1 MPFERRWS
9 AVLKACGRENEVFGW
24 HTLVFSEALFDLIT
38 HPKVLDI
45 LEVLIGSDIQFNGD
59 FWVRPK
65 LPNEK
70 LTTLPWHQD
79 SAYMPDTENDIHLT
93 VWLPLVDVKVANGP
107 LQFIPG
113 SHKSGLHTYHRVDGE
128 AFAVPV
134 LPPTSSDSEIDTLEM
149 QKGDL
154 LVFNNLVFHRS
165 LVNRSNT
172 IRWSTD
178 FRFSP
183 IWHLTQR
190 TLARSDC
197 VSCSRVQK
205 QGMPDIMANV
215 VCTMGSQSSQR
226 QIRLTDMYGVFVSK
240 IFVFLHLFYNNPS
253 KYNRKQH
260 ALSKRLTITSYRH
273 FWQHIGGSFVKRK
286 NYYSYPQRTADV
298 GHEPNRLS

>member
-1 MPFERRWS
+1 METTNAEKFTEQGYLVVKSALSEANLSPLIAVISEVVDTRATELYNAGTISNTYENLPFERRWH
-9 AVLKACGRENEVFGW
+9 AVLKACNRENEVFGW

-38 HPKVLDI
+38 HPKVLDV
-45 LEVLIGSDIQFNGD
+45 LETLIGSNIQFNGD

-93 VWLPLVDVKVANGP
+93 VWLPLVDVKPENGA
-107 LQFIPG
+107 LQFLPG
-113 SHKSGLHTYHRVDGE
+113 SHKSGLQTYHRVPGE

-165 LVNRSNT
+165 LVNQSNT

-183 IWHLTQR
+183 TGTPLNGLWHEAIACP
-190 TLARSDC
+190 ARE
-197 VSCSRVQK
+197 RE
-205 QGMPDIMANV
+205 N
-215 VCTMGSQSSQR
+215 SQCPTPWQTWRSQWEASPHK
-226 QIRLTDMYGVFVSK
+226 DKFV
-240 IFVFLHLFYNNPS
+240 
-253 KYNRKQH
+253 
-260 ALSKRLTITSYRH
+260 
-273 FWQHIGGSFVKRK
+273 
-286 NYYSYPQRTADV
+286 
-298 GHEPNRLS
+298 

>member
-1 MPFERRWS
+1 METTNAEKFTEQGYLVVKSALSEANLSPLIAVISEVVDTRATELYNAGTISNTYENLPFERRWH
-9 AVLKACGRENEVFGW
+9 AVLKACNRENEVFGW

-38 HPKVLDI
+38 HPKVLDV
-45 LEVLIGSDIQFNGD
+45 LETLIGSNIQFNGD

-93 VWLPLVDVKVANGP
+93 VWLPLVDVKPENGA
-107 LQFIPG
+107 LQFLPG
-113 SHKSGLHTYHRVDGE
+113 SHKSGLQTYHRVPGE

-165 LVNRSNT
+165 LVNQSNT

-183 IWHLTQR
+183 TGTPLNGLWHEAIACP
-190 TLARSDC
+190 ARE
-197 VSCSRVQK
+197 REK
-205 QGMPDIMANV
+205 
-215 VCTMGSQSSQR
+215 SQCPTPWQTWRSQWEASPHK
-226 QIRLTDMYGVFVSK
+226 DKFV
-240 IFVFLHLFYNNPS
+240 
-253 KYNRKQH
+253 
-260 ALSKRLTITSYRH
+260 
-273 FWQHIGGSFVKRK
+273 
-286 NYYSYPQRTADV
+286 
-298 GHEPNRLS
+298 